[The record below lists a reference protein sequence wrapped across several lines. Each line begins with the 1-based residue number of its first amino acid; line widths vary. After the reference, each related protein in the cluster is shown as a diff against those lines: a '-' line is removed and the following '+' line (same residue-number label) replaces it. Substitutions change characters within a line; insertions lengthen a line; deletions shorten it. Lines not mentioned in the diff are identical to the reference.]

1 MTVGILAAVYFFIVK
16 PTLDTTNNAI
26 NRGFDV
32 ANQSLN
38 DLPSQQELQNQI
50 KQSVNQTQ
58 LPPDRTQRL
67 VAQLRREVHRIQKTG
82 NTHKIER
89 MAHCLQVS
97 GPNLQR
103 AVICVRKIP

>member
-50 KQSVNQTQ
+50 KQSINQTQ

-67 VAQLRREVHRIQKTG
+67 VAQLRREVHRIQKQG
-82 NTHKIER
+82 DVNDVKR
-89 MAHCLQVS
+89 MGVCLQKA
-97 GPNLQR
+97 GPNLQQ
-103 AVICVRKIP
+103 AVHCLRRIH